1 MILVG
6 NQRGGAKNLANH
18 LLSQDNEH
26 VEVHEIRGFASDDLH
41 GAFHEAYAMSKGTRC
56 KQFLFSLSLNPPAQ
70 ERVKTPIFEE
80 AISKVET
87 KLGLENQPRAIVF
100 HEKEGR
106 RHAHVVW
113 SRINAEEMKAV
124 QLSYS
129 HRKLQEVSRE
139 IYLEHGWKLP
149 KGIADHSKSDP
160 RNFTLDEWQQAKR
173 QGQDPRA
180 IKTALQD
187 AWAISDNKAA
197 FENALK
203 ERGFILA
210 RGDRRGF
217 VVLDQGGNIHALGK
231 KTVGATAKD
240 VRNRLGDPKELMSLE
255 DARVEHSRM
264 MQETLSRLDRDLEA
278 QKEKQLER
286 YEKQKAD
293 LIARQQEER
302 QKLFEAIEARQQE
315 ETKARQEKF
324 RSGIG
329 GFWDKLRGEH
339 KRIQSQN
346 EKEAYESLMRD
357 RQQKDQLI
365 FQQLEQ
371 RRALDAMRRREE
383 ERFEAQ
389 HRDLEADRKT
399 YAEPDL
405 NPDKTDQNRQEV
417 INARKTQEEERQ
429 RMPERQLD
437 R

>member
-18 LLSQDNEH
+18 LLSQENEH
-26 VEVHEIRGFASDDLH
+26 VEVYDLRGFASDDLN

-56 KQFLFSLSLNPPAQ
+56 KQFLFSLSLNPPQ
-70 ERVKTPIFEE
+70 DERVETPVFED
-80 AISKVET
+80 AIARAET

-113 SRINAEEMKAV
+113 SRIDAQEMKAV
-124 QLSYS
+124 QLSFT

-139 IYLEHGWKLP
+139 LYLEHGWQLP
-149 KGIADHSKSDP
+149 KGIADQSKSDP
-160 RNFTLDEWQQAKR
+160 RNFTLEDWQKAKR
-173 QGQDPRA
+173 QNQDPRA
-180 IKTALQD
+180 IKAALQD
-187 AWAISDNKAA
+187 AWAISDNRAA
-197 FENALK
+197 FEHALK

-210 RGDRRGF
+210 RGDRRGH

-231 KTVGATAKD
+231 KTIGASAKD

-255 DARVEHSRM
+255 DAKAEHSQM

-278 QKEKQLER
+278 QKEKQLAR

-293 LIARQQEER
+293 LIARQQNER
-302 QKLFEAIEARQQE
+302 QSVFEKIESRQAE
-315 ETKARQEKF
+315 EAQARQERF
-324 RSGIG
+324 RSGLG

-339 KRIQSQN
+339 KRIQAQN

-357 RQQKDQLI
+357 RQQKDHLI

-371 RRALDAMRRREE
+371 RRELETLRKRQT

-389 HRDLEADRKT
+389 QRDLAQDRMA
-399 YAEPDL
+399 YAPEQHQSD
-405 NPDKTDQNRQEV
+405 PDKQDFIES
-417 INARKTQEEERQ
+417 RKAEDRQ
-429 RMPERQLD
+429 RPPPGHEPER
-437 R
+437 

>member
-70 ERVKTPIFEE
+70 ERVETPIFEE

-113 SRINAEEMKAV
+113 SRIDAQEMKAV

-129 HRKLQEVSRE
+129 HSKLQEVSRE

-173 QGQDPRA
+173 QRQDPRA

-187 AWAISDNKAA
+187 AWAISDNKAV
-197 FENALK
+197 FESALK

-371 RRALDAMRRREE
+371 RRELDALRKRET

-389 HRDLEADRKT
+389 QRDIAHDRMA
-399 YAEPDL
+399 YAPERYSNEPDKQ
-405 NPDKTDQNRQEV
+405 DFIDSRKAQDQ
-417 INARKTQEEERQ
+417 Q
-429 RMPERQLD
+429 RPPPAHEPER
-437 R
+437 